1 MLDIS
6 IAYQRYRFIGDEF
19 LTWLWF
25 TIENEPGLFRSVDP
39 DCTALEIGN
48 RIVLENRKTKSI
60 ERITIKGDD
69 AGLEEGRVALRKGAL
84 VSEMVLLL
92 KTGEYQWEF
101 ALKAETLSTSNL
113 RVPGPSA
120 PQSPEQMDEFILE
133 RYEFIYKIIKFI
145 ENSFAHFIRLRIST
159 KWSAKHVQ
167 AIRKWMKSTQ
177 EQI

>member
-6 IAYQRYRFIGDEF
+6 IAYQRYRFLGDEF

-39 DCTALEIGN
+39 DCASLEIGN
-48 RIVLENRKTKSI
+48 RIVLENRKTKSV

-84 VSEMVLLL
+84 VSEMVLLF

-101 ALKAETLSTSNL
+101 ALKAETLSATNP

-120 PQSPEQMDEFILE
+120 PQSPEQMDGFILE
-133 RYEFIYKIIKFI
+133 RYEFIDKILKFI
-145 ENSFAHFIRLRIST
+145 ENSFGHFMRLRIST
-159 KWSAKHVQ
+159 KWSSKHVPV
-167 AIRKWMKSTQ
+167 IRKWMQSTQ
-177 EQI
+177 E